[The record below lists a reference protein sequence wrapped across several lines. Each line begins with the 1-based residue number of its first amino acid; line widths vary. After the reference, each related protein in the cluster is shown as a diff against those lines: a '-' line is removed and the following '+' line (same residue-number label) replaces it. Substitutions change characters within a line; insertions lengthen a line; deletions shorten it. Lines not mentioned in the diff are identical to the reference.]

1 MTASA
6 ADTTSAP
13 VSILLVDDEPANLL
27 ALEAILHD
35 LGQHLVTARSGD
47 DALRSLF
54 RDDFAVVLLD
64 VQMQGLD
71 GFETAR
77 LIRGRPRSRHTPII
91 FLTAY
96 DHSDATLAQAYA
108 LGAVDFLV
116 KPLVPVILRAKVAV
130 FVELFQQT
138 RQVERQAQRLRQ
150 LERQAF
156 EQQLAATA
164 RAEEERFRLVVEN
177 VRDYAIVL
185 LAADGTVVSWNA
197 GAERILGYRAD
208 EIIGRPDTRFFTPEA
223 AAAGRPQREL
233 RQAAEAG
240 RADNECWLVRKD
252 GSRFWASGVTTALR
266 DGELRGFV
274 KILRDLTERKAL
286 EDELRQ
292 RAAALA
298 EANRHKDEFLAMLAH
313 ELRNPLAPVLT
324 GVHVARQ
331 AGADSQARAA
341 ALEMVERQA
350 RHLGRLVDD
359 LLDVSRLARG
369 RVQLRPERLD
379 LARLVRTTAEDRRG
393 GLEQAGLA
401 LAVATPE
408 TPVWVQGDPT
418 RLVQVIQNLLDN
430 AAKFTDRGGRVDVGV
445 AVDETQQA
453 VVTVRDTGVGIAADQ
468 LQRLWEAFAQADR
481 SLDRARGGLGLG
493 LAVVRGLV
501 ELHGGRV
508 QAASAGP
515 GRGAEFTVRLPA
527 VPEPTPLTASAPAP
541 ASGRTGERLRV
552 LIVEDNRDAAD
563 SLKLLLEIQGH
574 QTKVAAT
581 GPEGVRVAKDWAP
594 DIVLCDLGLPEL
606 DGYGVAR
613 QLRLDRTTAR
623 ARLVALTGYGSDED
637 RRRSRQAGFDY
648 HLTKPADPEA
658 LLRLLVPPA

>member
-1 MTASA
+1 MTPSA
-6 ADTTSAP
+6 DGTTALP
-13 VSILLVDDEPANLL
+13 VNILLVDDEPANLL
-27 ALEAILHD
+27 ALEAVLGD
-35 LGQHLVTARSGD
+35 LGQNLVAARSGD
-47 DALRSLF
+47 EALHHLL

-71 GFETAR
+71 GFETAK

-96 DHSDATLAQAYA
+96 DHSDFAPAQAYS

-130 FVELFQQT
+130 FVELFQNA
-138 RQVERQAQRLRQ
+138 RQIERQGQRLRQ

-156 EQQLAATA
+156 EQQLAAKA
-164 RAEEERFRLVVEN
+164 RAVEERFRLVVEN

-185 LAADGTVVSWNA
+185 LAPDGTVVSWNA

-208 EIIGRPDTRFFTPEA
+208 EILGQPDTRFFTPEDA
-223 AAAGRPQREL
+223 RDGRPQREL

-240 RADNECWLVRKD
+240 RTDNECWLVRKD

-266 DGELRGFV
+266 DGEVRGFV

-292 RAAALA
+292 RAEALA

-331 AGADSQARAA
+331 AAADSQAREA

-350 RHLGRLVDD
+350 RHLARLVDD
-359 LLDVSRLARG
+359 LLDVSRLTRG

-379 LARLVRTTAEDRRG
+379 LARLVRTTAEDRRAM
-393 GLEQAGLA
+393 LRQADLA

-418 RLVQVIQNLLDN
+418 RLAQVLQNLLDN

-445 AVDETQQA
+445 AVDEAGQA
-453 VVTVRDTGVGIAADQ
+453 VVTVRDTGIGIDPAM
-468 LQRLWEAFAQADR
+468 LQRIWTAFAQADR

-501 ELHGGRV
+501 ELHGGQV
-508 QAASAGP
+508 QAASEGP
-515 GRGAEFTVRLPA
+515 GRGAEFTVRLPV
-527 VPEPTPLTASAPAP
+527 VPEPPALTATASAR
-541 ASGRTGERLRV
+541 GRAGQRLRV
-552 LIVEDNRDAAD
+552 LVVEDNRDAAD
-563 SLKLLLEIQGH
+563 SLKLLLDLLGH
-574 QTKVAAT
+574 ETQVAAT
-581 GPEGVRVAKDWAP
+581 GPEGVRVAQEWSP
-594 DIVLCDLGLPEL
+594 DVVLCDIGLPGL

-613 QLRLDRTTAR
+613 QLRLHPATAR
-623 ARLVALTGYGSDED
+623 VRLVALTGYGGDED
-637 RRRSRQAGFDY
+637 RRRSRQAGFDH
-648 HLTKPADPEA
+648 HLTKPATPDD
-658 LLRLLVPPA
+658 LVRLLKR

>member
-1 MTASA
+1 VTPAD
-6 ADTTSAP
+6 DTTAP
-13 VSILLVDDEPANLL
+13 PVNILLVDDEPANLL
-27 ALEAILHD
+27 ALEAILRD
-35 LGQHLVTARSGD
+35 LGQNLVTARSGD
-47 DALRSLF
+47 EALRCLL

-71 GFETAR
+71 GFETAK

-96 DHSDATLAQAYA
+96 DSSDFTPDQAYA

-116 KPLVPVILRAKVAV
+116 KPIVPVILRAKVAV

-138 RQVERQAQRLRQ
+138 RQVERQAERLRQ

-164 RAEEERFRLVVEN
+164 RAEEERFRLIAEN

-208 EIIGRPDTRFFTPEA
+208 EIIGRPDTRFFTPED

-233 RQAAEAG
+233 RQAAEVG

-292 RAAALA
+292 RAEALA

-324 GVHVARQ
+324 GVRVARQ
-331 AGADSQARAA
+331 AGADDRAREQA
-341 ALEMVERQA
+341 LVMVERQA
-350 RHLGRLVDD
+350 RHLTRVVDD
-359 LLDVSRLARG
+359 LLDVSRLTRG

-379 LARLVRTTAEDRRG
+379 LARLIRTTAEDARPL
-393 GLEQAGLA
+393 LEQGGLA
-401 LAVATPE
+401 LAVQTPQ

-418 RLVQVIQNLLDN
+418 RLAQVFQNLLDN
-430 AAKFTDRGGRVDVGV
+430 AAKFTSRGGRVEV
-445 AVDETQQA
+445 AAGVDEARQQA
-453 VVTVRDTGVGIAADQ
+453 VVTVRDSGVGIEPDM
-468 LQRLWEAFAQADR
+468 LRRIWEIFAQADH
-481 SLDRARGGLGLG
+481 SLDRASGGLGLG
-493 LAVVRGLV
+493 LALVRGLV

-508 QAASAGP
+508 EAASAGP
-515 GRGAEFTVRLPA
+515 GRGAEFTVRLPV
-527 VPEPTPLTASAPAP
+527 VPEPAALTA
-541 ASGRTGERLRV
+541 TGPTPGHAAGARLRV
-552 LIVEDNRDAAD
+552 LVVEDNRDAAD
-563 SLKLLLEIQGH
+563 SLKLLLDLLGH
-574 QTKVAAT
+574 EAKAAYT
-581 GPEGVRVAKDWAP
+581 GPEGVRLAQDWSP
-594 DIVLCDLGLPEL
+594 DVVVCDIGLPGL

-613 QLRLDRTTAR
+613 QLRLHPGTAQ

-648 HLTKPADPEA
+648 HLTKPADPDA
-658 LLRLLVPPA
+658 LAELLAAGA